1 MKKSKSML
9 LLLTFVLAVGT
20 LLSACGSK
28 DNSKGASNG
37 GNTTNNSG
45 TQAEEKLAAD
55 QTLRFSFTSEVPTF
69 DPGQAQDNV
78 AHTML
83 NMMYEGLVAMDEDG
97 QVKPANAE
105 SWEIDG
111 TKYTFKLRKDAK
123 WTNGDPVTAKDYVF
137 AWERVLSPETSPA
150 PPYANMLYDY
160 IQGAKEFNEG
170 KTKDFSTVG
179 VKALDDYTL
188 EVNIINPTPYFLGLT
203 SFYTYF
209 PVHKSVTDDVKW
221 ATNKDKMITNGPFK
235 LTGWEIGQSYELAK
249 NDNYH
254 SKDDVKLTKIQINVV
269 ESAATQLQA
278 YKNGETDYTGQPVGE
293 IPSDQLPSVRQE
305 LKDEFNNRSI
315 ASIYYYQFNVTAKPF
330 DNAKIRK
337 AFSMAIDRQTLID
350 KVTLGG
356 ETAAFGFV
364 PYGIV
369 GADGQEYRKSVPDNY
384 LSYNVEDAKKLLE
397 EGMKEANYTKLP
409 EITLLYNTSENHKKI
424 ALAIGDMWKKAL
436 GVDIKLLNQEF
447 QVYISTRRNL
457 DYQVSRAGWVSDYND
472 PMAFMSMWTTG
483 DGNNDAGY
491 SNKEYDQLIS
501 DAKKIGDEKAR
512 QEMIAKAEKILIEDD
527 SVAIPLYYYTTKT
540 LIKPNLKNVHM
551 DYSGAV
557 DFSRAYLVEE

>member
-1 MKKSKSML
+1 ML
-9 LLLTFVLAVGT
+9 LLLTFVLAIGT

-28 DNSKGASNG
+28 DENKSASNT
-37 GNTTNNSG
+37 GNKTNNSSTNTG
-45 TQAEEKLAAD
+45 GETLAAD

-69 DPGQAQDNV
+69 DPAQAQDNV

-97 QVKPANAE
+97 QAVPANAE
-105 SWEIDG
+105 KWEIDG
-111 TKYTFKLRKDAK
+111 TKYTFHLRQDAK
-123 WTNGDPVTAKDYVF
+123 WSNGDAVTANDYVRS
-137 AWERVLSPETSPA
+137 WERVLSPETSPA

-160 IQGAKEFNEG
+160 IQGAKEYNEG
-170 KTKDFSTVG
+170 KIKDFNEVG
-179 VKALDDYTL
+179 VKALDEYTL

-209 PVHKSVTDDVKW
+209 PVHESVKDDAKW
-221 ATNKDKMITNGPFK
+221 AVNKDKMITNGPFI

-249 NDNYH
+249 NDNFH
-254 SKDDVKLTKIQINVV
+254 GKDEVKLNNIQISVV
-269 ESAATQLQA
+269 DSAATQLAA
-278 YKNGETDYTGQPVGE
+278 YKNGEVDYAGQPVGE
-293 IPSDQLPSVRQE
+293 IPADQLPSVRQE
-305 LKDEFNNRSI
+305 LKDDFTNRSI
-315 ASIYYYQFNVTAKPF
+315 ASVYYYQFNVTAKPF

-369 GADGQEYRKSVPDNY
+369 GANGEEFRKSNPDTY
-384 LSYNVEDAKKLLE
+384 FSYNVEDAKKLLE
-397 EGMKEANYTKLP
+397 EGMKEAGYTTLP
-409 EITLLYNTSENHKKI
+409 EISLLYNTSENHKRI

-436 GVDIKLLNQEF
+436 GVDIKLVNQEF
-447 QVYISTRRNL
+447 QVYITTRQNL
-457 DYQVSRAGWVSDYND
+457 DYQVARAGWVSDYND
-472 PMAFMSMWTTG
+472 PMSFMSMWTT
-483 DGNNDAGY
+483 DNGNNNSGY
-491 SNKEYDQLIS
+491 SNKEYDQLIT
-501 DAKKIGDEKAR
+501 DAQKTGDEKAR
-512 QEMIAKAEKILIEDD
+512 EEMIAKAEKILVEDD
-527 SVAIPLYYYTTKT
+527 MVVIPLYYYTTKT

-557 DFSRAYLVEE
+557 DFNKAYLIEE

>member
-28 DNSKGASNG
+28 DNSKDASNG

-97 QVKPANAE
+97 KVVPANAE
-105 SWEIDG
+105 SWKIDG
-111 TKYTFKLRKDAK
+111 TKYTFTLRKDAK
-123 WTNGDPVTAKDYVF
+123 WSNGDPVTAKDYVF
-137 AWERVLSPETSPA
+137 AWERVLSPATSPA

-160 IQGAKEFNEG
+160 IQGAKEYNEG

-209 PVHKSVTDDVKW
+209 PVHQSVKDDAKW
-221 ATNKDKMITNGPFK
+221 AVNKDKMITNGPFK
-235 LTGWEIGQSYELAK
+235 LTGWEIGQSYELSK
-249 NDNYH
+249 NENYH
-254 SKDDVKLTKIQINVV
+254 SKDDVKLNKIQISVV
-269 ESAATQLQA
+269 DSAATQLQA

-369 GADGQEYRKSVPDNY
+369 GADEQEYRKAVPDNY
-384 LSYNVEDAKKLLE
+384 ISYNVEDAKKLLE
-397 EGMKEANYTKLP
+397 EGMKEAGYTKLP

-436 GVDIKLLNQEF
+436 GVDIKLVNQEF
-447 QVYISTRRNL
+447 QVYITTRRNL

-472 PMAFMSMWTTG
+472 PMAFMSMWATG

-491 SNKEYDQLIS
+491 SNKEYDQLIA
-501 DAKKIGDEKAR
+501 DAKKTGDEKAR

-540 LIKPNLKNVHM
+540 LIKPYLKNVHM

-557 DFSRAYLVEE
+557 DFSRAYLIEE